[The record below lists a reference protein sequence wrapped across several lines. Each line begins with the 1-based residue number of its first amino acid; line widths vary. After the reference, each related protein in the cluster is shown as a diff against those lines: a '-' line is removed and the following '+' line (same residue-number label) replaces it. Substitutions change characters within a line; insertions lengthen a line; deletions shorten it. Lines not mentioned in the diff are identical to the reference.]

1 MTGIPFYRVC
11 AVTGRIDA
19 DIRSY
24 KTVIADGNMC
34 FIENGEVEV
43 CEESFAYTDLFTI
56 VTAERLID
64 EEIIV
69 ANMPQ
74 QPFQNLFH
82 SLSL

>member
-11 AVTGRIDA
+11 TVTGRIDA
-19 DIRSY
+19 DIGPD
-24 KTVIADGNMC
+24 KTIIADGNRC
-34 FIENGEVEV
+34 FIKNGEVEV
-43 CEESFAYTDLFTI
+43 SKEPLAYADLFAI